1 MLRLVFLT
9 VFTAATL
16 AFAVDSDRTIAQFH
30 HTAWTIEDGVPGG
43 IEMLAQTRDGYLWL
57 GTSRGLF
64 RFDGVRFDRYQP
76 ERGDPFPSQDIFS
89 ILATP
94 DGGLWIGFRAGGAT
108 FLANGRGHTYGE
120 KEGLPASSVNRFASD
135 HEGAIWAGTN
145 QGLFR
150 FTNSRWEKIG
160 AKWGFFAERAGNLFV
175 DNQGKFWVN
184 GNTDMYCLSPGAH
197 IFQMRKLP
205 YRWIMRQSPDG
216 THWLLEE
223 TKGVRAVSGPLAE
236 SYDLSKAE
244 LRLSIGT
251 QLLVNG
257 EGSFWMSIAEQGGVR
272 RVSKPEQLPG
282 RIVESTSSLIQKFT
296 YKDGLSNDGVVDM
309 LEDHES
315 NMWIATRAGLD
326 RFRRKNVVLGPF
338 PPPTSGYNPLLVTDR
353 RGIIWEGSGRTLLT
367 PASDGV
373 SVRKGP
379 QLAQPAGLLGSLAAM
394 TCGWRDFDGVVWLGG
409 KGTLSRWTT
418 GRIEDVE
425 LPDKDLA
432 AGHWDIQSITG
443 SRTGDLWVSIEQHG
457 VYRRHNGVWAQYGN
471 LPGLPKSTAI
481 ILWTDSTD
489 RVWFGYLGNQI
500 ALVDGDRVRNFS
512 SSDGLHVGNIQA
524 IGGRGDHI
532 WAAGQFGLAL
542 FDGKRF
548 HTIAGEADSDFRG
561 VSGVVETA
569 DGDFWLNQTTG
580 LARIPAAEIANR
592 LRDPHL
598 GLQYDLF
605 DFRDGLRGTATQT
618 RPLPSAVQAG
628 DGRIW
633 ISSSNGVYWVDPAH
647 MQKNPTPPPV
657 TIEAIYEG
665 DQRFN
670 AFEASRLSKL
680 PQNLRIE
687 YTALSLSIP
696 EHVRFRYQLE
706 GYDKGWQDVGTRRT
720 AYYPKL
726 PPGHFRFHV
735 IAANNDGV
743 WNQTGA
749 VAEIVVPPAFY
760 QTAWFE
766 ALCAFAG
773 LTLLWGLYRYRVHQ
787 IAHEFNKR
795 LEVRVSERNRVARD
809 LHDTLL
815 QSFHGLMLHF
825 QVVSTLLPE
834 GRAKE
839 ELEKTLER
847 ADVAIAEGR
856 SVVYDLRSSASAT
869 NDLAE
874 ALNAVGN
881 ELSNDN
887 AAIFNL
893 MVEGQTREL
902 QPIIRDEIYRLSRE
916 ALSNAFRHAR
926 ARHIEVEISYGP
938 QAFRLRIRDD
948 GEGIPAEVLD
958 QGRAGHFGLPGM
970 RERARQIGAELTIW
984 SRPGAGTE
992 IDLRLAAT
1000 IAFGTPPRRSRFRL
1014 FRQKEV

>member
-1 MLRLVFLT
+1 VFA
-9 VFTAATL
+9 AATL
-16 AFAVDSDRTIAQFH
+16 AFAVNSDRTIAQFY

-64 RFDGVRFDRYQP
+64 RFDGVRFERYQP

-89 ILATP
+89 LLATP
-94 DGGLWIGFRAGGAT
+94 DGGLWIGFRTGGAT
-108 FLANGRGHTYGE
+108 FLANGRGHSYGE
-120 KEGLPASSVNRFASD
+120 REGLPASSVNRFALD
-135 HEGAIWAGTN
+135 REGAIWAGTN
-145 QGLFR
+145 HGLYR

-160 AKWGFFAERAGNLFV
+160 REWGFFAERAGNLFV

-184 GNTDMYCLSPGAH
+184 GNTDLYCLSPGAH
-197 IFQMRKLP
+197 FFQMRKLP
-205 YRWIMRQSPDG
+205 YRWVIRQIRDG
-216 THWLLEE
+216 TQWLLEE

-236 SYDLSKAE
+236 FYDVSKAA
-244 LRLSIGT
+244 LRFSVGT
-251 QLLVNG
+251 HLLVDR
-257 EGSFWMSIAEQGGVR
+257 EGSFWMSTAEAGGVR

-282 RIVESTSSLIQKFT
+282 GIVESTSSLIQKFT
-296 YKDGLSNDGVVDM
+296 YRDGLSSDAVVDM
-309 LEDHES
+309 LEDHEG
-315 NMWIATRAGLD
+315 NIWIATQAGLD
-326 RFRRKNVVLGPF
+326 RFRIKNVVQGPF
-338 PPPTSGYNPLLVTDR
+338 PPPTSAYAPLLVTDR
-353 RGIIWEGSGRTLLT
+353 KGIIWEGSGRTLLT
-367 PASDGV
+367 PVSDDV
-373 SVRKGP
+373 SVREGP
-379 QLAQPAGLLGSLAAM
+379 QLAQPTGLLGSLAAM
-394 TCGWRDFDGVVWLGG
+394 TCAWRDFEGAIWLGG
-409 KGTLSRWTT
+409 KGTLSRWTM
-418 GRIEDVE
+418 GRIENVE

-432 AGHWDIQSITG
+432 AGHWDVQSITG
-443 SRTGDLWVSIEQHG
+443 SRSGDLWVSIDQHG
-457 VYRRHNGVWAQYGN
+457 VYRRHDGAWAQYGK
-471 LPGLPKSTAI
+471 LARLPKSTAV

-489 RVWFGYLGNQI
+489 RVWFGYMGNQI
-500 ALVDGDRVRNFS
+500 ALVDGDRMRTFS
-512 SSDGLHVGNIQA
+512 SPDGLHVGNVLA

-532 WAAGQFGLAL
+532 WAAGEFGLAL
-542 FDGKRF
+542 FDGNRF

-569 DGDFWLNQTTG
+569 SGDFWLNQTTG
-580 LARIPAAEIANR
+580 LARIPAAEIAGR

-605 DFRDGLRGTATQT
+605 DFRDGLRGTATQL

-633 ISSSNGVYWVDPAH
+633 ISRSDGVYWVDPAH
-647 MQKNPTPPPV
+647 IDKNPTPPPV

-665 DQRFN
+665 DRRFN
-670 AFEASRLSKL
+670 AFEASRLSEL
-680 PQNLRIE
+680 PQDVRIE

-696 EHVRFRYQLE
+696 ERVRFRYQLE
-706 GYDKGWQDVGTRRT
+706 GYDKGWLDVGTRRA

-743 WNQTGA
+743 WNQTDA

-773 LTLLWGLYRYRVHQ
+773 LALLWGLYRYRVHQ
-787 IAHEFNKR
+787 IAQEFNTR
-795 LEVRVSERNRVARD
+795 LEVRVGERNRLARD

-825 QVVSTLLPE
+825 QVVSRLLPE

-856 SVVYDLRSSASAT
+856 SAVYDLRSSASAT

-881 ELSNDN
+881 ELSSDN
-887 AAIFNL
+887 AAAFNL

-902 QPIIRDEIYRLSRE
+902 HPIMRDEIYRLSRE
-916 ALSNAFRHAR
+916 ALSNAFRHAN
-926 ARHIEVEISYGP
+926 AHHIEVEITYGSH
-938 QAFRLRIRDD
+938 AFRLRIRDD

-970 RERARQIGAELTIW
+970 RERARQIGADLTIW
-984 SRPGAGTE
+984 SRPGTGTE
-992 IDLRLAAT
+992 IDLGLAGT
-1000 IAFGTPPRRSRFRL
+1000 IAYGTSPRRSRFRL
-1014 FRQKEV
+1014 FRKKEV